1 MFFWKCAKQNFAE
14 RLRKPTRTAQVG
26 YAEHGSKSSIEVYL
40 RGGYAVTRRLREGYA
55 DHTFAYAEA
64 QVSQKAQ
71 LIFASYH
78 PVI

>member
-1 MFFWKCAKQNFAE
+1 M
-14 RLRKPTRTAQVG
+14 RSMVPRVPLR
-26 YAEHGSKSSIEVYL
+26 YL

-78 PVI
+78 LVI